1 MGIYLKY
8 GDAQGDVTETNHTN
22 WIELLDAQWSMSRT
36 IRSSVGIGKNRES
49 TSAYVSELTLTKYI
63 DASSHTL
70 STYAFVG
77 QAKQAQIDFTRVN
90 EGGETLFRSLILK
103 DSITSSLVNSG
114 HGKDRPTE
122 TLTLNFTEIT
132 IEDYGEGADGS
143 KTGPKR
149 IIYDLTQAKTS

>member
-1 MGIYLKY
+1 MAIYLKY
-8 GDAQGDVTETNHTN
+8 GDAQGDVTEVNHTN
-22 WIELLDAQWSMSRT
+22 WVELTDAQWSMSRS

-49 TSAYVSELTLTKYI
+49 TSAYVSELTLTKLV
-63 DASSHTL
+63 DSSSHTL

-77 QAKQAQIDFTRVN
+77 QAKEAQLDFTRVN
-90 EGGETLFRSLILK
+90 EGGETIFRTIKLK
-103 DSITSSLVNSG
+103 DAITASLVNSG

-132 IEDYGEGADGS
+132 IEDYGEDSKGN